1 MADKNVGIGVMRD
14 GHRCWP
20 LGRGLAALGGG
31 VLALAAAGPV
41 AAAVTAVAVTA
52 VSAPALAGSTV
63 PRLAAPL
70 VATDLVAA
78 APAQASQAG
87 ASLRFVLI
95 PKLPHPWFDLVHQG
109 ALQAAAMVKRQTG
122 RAVSVEYRPPSRADV
137 AEQAAIL
144 EAAIASHPSGITIDL
159 LDGPRLKPLLEK
171 AIRAHIPLTVFD
183 SVGPE
188 GLGLPSIGNDFCLQA
203 RIGSERL
210 VQLLGGQG
218 EVAIMQGVP
227 AAPNHAIRVRCHREV
242 FAAHPGIKVVATPA
256 DNDSIDEAE
265 QQARLT
271 MAAHPALRGWVAADA
286 GGAIGIGRALKS
298 LGLQGKVKVMG
309 IDDLPETLD
318 LIRQRVVDSTS
329 ATRPRAQ
336 GYWAVVAL
344 WQLGLGAPTMERF
357 NTGILVEKGPQR

>member
-1 MADKNVGIGVMRD
+1 MLCFLGDQLVGGFHGPDSLQAELEIAGMKSVGMTVR
-14 GHRCWP
+14 R
-20 LGRGLAALGGG
+20 RAALQVVRRRVLERGW
-31 VLALAAAGPV
+31 LALGAG
-41 AAAVTAVAVTA
+41 
-52 VSAPALAGSTV
+52 ALLLAS
-63 PRLAAPL
+63 PLAAP
-70 VATDLVAA
+70 A
-78 APAQASQAG
+78 APAKTAAPANTAAQP
-87 ASLRFVLI
+87 LRFVLI

-109 ALQAAAMVKRQTG
+109 ALEAATSLERQTG
-122 RAVSVEYRPPSRADV
+122 HPVRIDYRPPAKADV

-159 LDGPRLKPLLEK
+159 LDGPRLRPLLEK

>member
-1 MADKNVGIGVMRD
+1 MLCFLGDQLVGGFHGPDSLQAELEIAGMKSVGMTVR
-14 GHRCWP
+14 R
-20 LGRGLAALGGG
+20 RAALQVVRRRVLERGW
-31 VLALAAAGPV
+31 LALGAG
-41 AAAVTAVAVTA
+41 
-52 VSAPALAGSTV
+52 ALLLAS
-63 PRLAAPL
+63 PLAAP
-70 VATDLVAA
+70 A
-78 APAQASQAG
+78 APAKTAAQP
-87 ASLRFVLI
+87 LRFVLI

-109 ALQAAAMVKRQTG
+109 ALEAATSLERQTG
-122 RAVSVEYRPPSRADV
+122 HPVRIDYRPPAKADV

-357 NTGILVEKGPQR
+357 NTGILVEKGLNK

>member
-14 GHRCWP
+14 G
-20 LGRGLAALGGG
+20 LAALGGG
-31 VLALAAAGPV
+31 VLALPAAGPV
-41 AAAVTAVAVTA
+41 AAAAAAAVAAAAVAVTA

-87 ASLRFVLI
+87 AALRFVLI

>member
-1 MADKNVGIGVMRD
+1 MVQTDRVRTTGRYRAAVIQGLRRRVLERG
-14 GHRCWP
+14 WAA
-20 LGRGLAALGGG
+20 LGASALVLAPPLAAL
-31 VLALAAAGPV
+31 ASP
-41 AAAVTAVAVTA
+41 AVAGASTA
-52 VSAPALAGSTV
+52 TV
-63 PRLAAPL
+63 AS
-70 VATDLVAA
+70 
-78 APAQASQAG
+78 APAQAARTAEQP
-87 ASLRFVLI
+87 LRFVLI

-109 ALQAAAMVKRQTG
+109 ALEAAANLQAQTG
-122 RAVSVEYRPPSRADV
+122 RPVRVEYRPPAKADV

-144 EAAIASHPSGITIDL
+144 EAAIASRPSGITIDL
-159 LDGPRLKPLLEK
+159 LDGPRLRPLLQK
-171 AIRAHIPLTVFD
+171 PIREHIPLTVFD

-188 GLGLPSIGNDFCLQA
+188 GLALPSIGNDFCLQA

-218 EVAIMQGVP
+218 EVAILQGVP
-227 AAPNHAIRVRCHREV
+227 TAPNHAIRVRCHREV

-256 DNDSIDEAE
+256 DNDSIAEAE
-265 QQARLT
+265 RQARLT
-271 MAAHPALRGWVAADA
+271 MAAHPALRGWVTADA

-309 IDDLPETLD
+309 IDDLPETLE
-318 LIRQRVVDSTS
+318 LLRERVVDSIS

-357 NTGILVEKGPQR
+357 NTGILVQNGPER

>member
-1 MADKNVGIGVMRD
+1 MWRRAA
-14 GHRCWP
+14 
-20 LGRGLAALGGG
+20 RGLSCSRLVGGGLALLGGG
-31 VLALAAAGPV
+31 GLLL
-41 AAAVTAVAVTA
+41 
-52 VSAPALAGSTV
+52 APALAAPVSSRALGPIASGPVASGAVVSGAQPAGSPAV
-63 PRLAAPL
+63 RALSANPAP
-70 VATDLVAA
+70 
-78 APAQASQAG
+78 P
-87 ASLRFVLI
+87 LRFVLI

-109 ALQAAAMVKRQTG
+109 ALEAAANLERQTG
-122 RAVSVEYRPPSRADV
+122 RPVRIEYRPPAKADV

-144 EAAIASHPSGITIDL
+144 AAAIASRPSGITIDL
-159 LDGPRLKPLLEK
+159 LDGPRLRSLLEK

-188 GLGLPSIGNDFCLQA
+188 GLALPSIGNDFCLQA

-218 EVAIMQGVP
+218 EVAILQGVP

-256 DNDSIDEAE
+256 DNDSIAEAE

-271 MAAHPALRGWVAADA
+271 MAAHPALRGWVTADA

-298 LGLQGKVKVMG
+298 LGLQGKVKVVG
-309 IDDLPETLD
+309 IDDLPETME
-318 LIRQRVVDSTS
+318 LIRQRVVDSTA

-357 NTGILVEKGPQR
+357 NTGILVEKGPEN